1 MKPQTLGAIIKRT
14 GILKSQQRK
23 GNMYNYSTEG
33 YTLTRQ
39 YDGRYIFDYYGRL
52 ELARRTES
60 QEHALN
66 ERRRE
71 AVHKVLTV
79 LGERGIPTLLDGMT
93 IYITLPTET
102 GE

>member
-1 MKPQTLGAIIKRT
+1 MRPQTLGAIIKRT

-39 YDGRYIFDYYGRL
+39 AGNVYTFDYYGRL

-71 AVHKVLTV
+71 AVSKVLRA
-79 LGERGIPTLLDGMT
+79 LEDKGIPTLLDGLT
-93 IYITLPTET
+93 IHITLPTET